1 MKELPR
7 EKIEELDNETFD
19 KVSEF
24 RQPEKLI
31 NEAKDMQHFRMSK
44 AYFRIVSYIQAL
56 NVACVGIKDYHVH
69 YSSRVAN
76 VLDVL
81 EQVQEITES
90 VPLEPGRHRFGN
102 PAFRKWHAKLMESAP
117 TMLDTIVP
125 SSLGAAQVELLDYF
139 LGSFGNAQRIDFGTG
154 HELNF
159 LGFLKGLDLL
169 NLLTYEDCA
178 AVALY
183 VSHTYLE
190 VCRRLVQKYRLEPA
204 GSHGVWGLDDH
215 FFIPYI
221 FGSAQL
227 ASPSGNVLGLRPSA
241 ILDKE
246 LTAELSKSNLY
257 FSAIEF
263 INVMKKGPF
272 YEHSPILYDITA
284 VPSWSKVNQGLL
296 KMYDVEVLSKY
307 PVVQHFHFGKLFP
320 FHKFI

>member
-1 MKELPR
+1 MKELPL
-7 EKIEELDNETFD
+7 EKLQDIDNETFD
-19 KVSEF
+19 EHSDYK
-24 RQPEKLI
+24 QPEKLI
-31 NEAKDMQHFRMSK
+31 DEAKDMEPFRLSK
-44 AYFRIVSYIQAL
+44 AYVRLVSYVQAL
-56 NVACVGIKDYHVH
+56 NAACTGIKDYHVH

-81 EQVQEITES
+81 EQVQEITDS
-90 VPLEPGRHRFGN
+90 VSLEPGRHRFGN
-102 PAFRKWHAKLMESAP
+102 PAFRRWHAKLLHRAP
-117 TMLDTIVP
+117 TILDTIVP
-125 SSLGAAQVELLDYF
+125 SSLGSAQIELLDYF

-178 AVALY
+178 AVGLY
-183 VSHTYLE
+183 VSHKYLE
-190 VCRRLVQKYRLEPA
+190 VCRKLVIKYRLEPA

-221 FGSAQL
+221 FGSSQL
-227 ASPSGNVLGLRPSA
+227 AAPGGNTLGLRPTA
-241 ILDKE
+241 ILDKK
-246 LTAELSKSNLY
+246 LTKELSKSNLY
-257 FSAIEF
+257 FSAIDF

-307 PVVQHFHFGKLFP
+307 PVVQHFHFGNLFP
-320 FHKFI
+320 FQQFV